1 MCGLSNICSMVV
13 VMIGNMFQ
21 VVIFQGH
28 QEVYQGITRNT
39 ETPGYITV
47 LQISGYHQ
55 KYGNSEIY
63 HGPTNIRVSAGIRK
77 LRDISRSYKYPGITR
92 NTETPRYITVLQISA
107 YHQEYGNSEIYHGP
121 TNIGVSPGIRKLR
134 DISRFYKYH
143 GITRNT
149 ETPGY
154 ITVL

>member
-39 ETPGYITV
+39 ETPRYITV

-55 KYGNSEIY
+55 KYGNSGIY
-63 HGPTNIRVSAGIRK
+63 HGPTNISVSPGIRK
-77 LRDISRSYKYPGITR
+77 LRDISRSYKYRGITR
-92 NTETPRYITVLQISA
+92 NS
-107 YHQEYGNSEIYHGP
+107 
-121 TNIGVSPGIRKLR
+121 
-134 DISRFYKYH
+134 
-143 GITRNT
+143 

-154 ITVL
+154 ITVLQISWYHYAGIRCGALTILHIYIYTFFIFNSVFFHHAIHYSFWHNLL